1 MDPQEDNQTDI
12 SETEEYKDLFN
23 KAKRAYPDE
32 YDYII
37 HLACLSYFKGIDF
50 PEPEES

>member
-1 MDPQEDNQTDI
+1 MDPEEAKIEDIT
-12 SETEEYKDLFN
+12 ETQEYKDLFN

-37 HLACLSYFKGIDF
+37 QLACLSYFKGSDF
-50 PEPEES
+50 PDLGE